1 MKAKRLIS
9 LILAALMLCSIMV
22 VAVEAKDTNTL
33 KTGAKRPLIQ
43 DVVNSDAKNQVDTN
57 TYLFYFPDSWRNEH
71 NNYYSGTLDTCKPG
85 IYWWDGSYRCDDYKG
100 ENTNGFP
107 GYAVDQN
114 VDNNNKNIYKAEVP
128 ADVENIMWNNLV
140 EVDPANQETYQYLF
154 QTDNIVSSFYDTEED
169 IYGFYPEGLS
179 SFDNM
184 IYVVDPQSEKTQG
197 YGTTFFRGEWF
208 YYYGNSE
215 YGIYPTRNE
224 AEANN
229 AVYSNGEFPKYE
241 GEEEGTTPEPT
252 IAEPDST
259 GFDSETYPEP
269 TVAESEPTGTNPG
282 TEATE
287 QQGGSD
293 TYSVLFANKQKW
305 ENVYVYAW
313 ESNGAEENA
322 AWPGEKLAVWEITSD
337 DIEIYKA
344 TIPKKFDMFVFSD
357 GTAAESTVEIKYNP
371 EVIGYYPKEKNDRG
385 KWEVATDPENVV
397 DPTEPQPTG
406 EVNPNDTKIYFDA
419 TGWKNVTK
427 IYCHI
432 WKRGNNAFF
441 NWQSRKEACT
451 YENGKWA
458 YDTENLKNSDSYPE
472 GLKEGE
478 DYCIIFSS
486 NTGRQTYDCT
496 FGLACL
502 GDTLKL
508 SDGVRVE
515 NPVDSEKF
523 ADEALWV
530 KNANAYGPHL
540 SLTSIG
546 NIIGQFLC
554 PNETGTEVIGDW
566 LPTYYKSQYV
576 KPVEA
581 LVNAFPR
588 FGIKTYDDI
597 TAIYNYI
604 VAKNTGEDEA
614 EMKRILDEAY
624 GKMPKENPTEPSI
637 PPVVG
642 PTQPFTKPKN
652 RAATTEK
659 KTDNPIKV
667 TVKAKTVKL
676 KKLKKKAQKIKAITV
691 KGAEGKVTFKVV
703 KSGITKKIRKLVK
716 INSSGVI
723 TIKKWK
729 KAKKGTYKIKVS
741 VKAAGNSS
749 YNAKTITKTV
759 KVKVK

>member
-57 TYLFYFPDSWRNEH
+57 TYLFYFPDSWRNEQ

-107 GYAVDQN
+107 GYAVNEN

-140 EVDPANQETYQYLF
+140 EVDPANQETYQYLI
-154 QTDNIVSSFYDTEED
+154 QTDNIVSSFYNTEED

-197 YGTTFFRGEWF
+197 YGTTLFRGEWF

-215 YGIYPTRNE
+215 YGIYTTRNE

-241 GEEEGTTPEPT
+241 GEEEGT
-252 IAEPDST
+252 
-259 GFDSETYPEP
+259 
-269 TVAESEPTGTNPG
+269 
-282 TEATE
+282 
-287 QQGGSD
+287 
-293 TYSVLFANKQKW
+293 
-305 ENVYVYAW
+305 
-313 ESNGAEENA
+313 
-322 AWPGEKLAVWEITSD
+322 
-337 DIEIYKA
+337 
-344 TIPKKFDMFVFSD
+344 
-357 GTAAESTVEIKYNP
+357 NP
-371 EVIGYYPKEKNDRG
+371 E
-385 KWEVATDPENVV
+385 TVV

-419 TGWKNVTK
+419 SGWKNVTQV
-427 IYCHI
+427 YCHI
-432 WKRGNNAFF
+432 WERGGDAFYT
-441 NWQSRKEACT
+441 WQTKKEKCT

-458 YDTENLKNSDSYPE
+458 YDTNSLKSSSDLPNGMESD
-472 GLKEGE
+472 K
-478 DYCIIFSS
+478 DYCIIFSC
-486 NTGRQTYDCT
+486 NTGIQTYDCT
-496 FGLACL
+496 FGTPCF

-508 SDGVRVE
+508 SNGVRVE

-523 ADEALWV
+523 VDEAVWE
-530 KNANAYGPHL
+530 KNSNAYGPHL
-540 SLTSIG
+540 AFTSIG

-554 PNETGTEVIGDW
+554 PNETGIEVIGDW
-566 LPTYYKSQYV
+566 LPTYYKSPYV
-576 KPVEA
+576 KQPVEA
-581 LVNAFPR
+581 LVNAFPK
-588 FGIKTYDDI
+588 FGIKTFDDV
-597 TAIYNYI
+597 TAIYKYI
-604 VAKNTGEDEA
+604 VAKKTGEDEA
-614 EMKRILDEAY
+614 AMKSILNEAY
-624 GKMPKENPTEPSI
+624 SKMPKENPTEPST

-652 RAATTEK
+652 RAATNGTK
-659 KTDNPIKV
+659 KDNSIKV

-676 KKLKKKAQKIKAITV
+676 KKLKKKAQKVKAITV

-716 INSSGVI
+716 INSKGVI

-729 KAKKGTYKIKVS
+729 KAKKGTYKIKVT

-749 YNAKTITKTV
+749 YNAKTITKTI
-759 KVKVK
+759 KVKIK